1 MANIHILAKVYTKI
15 TVCKKAKSG
24 KMLQITEEGREV
36 KGKRER
42 EKYIPN

>member
-1 MANIHILAKVYTKI
+1 MVQGVATKAI
-15 TVCKKAKSG
+15 PKGKKRKKAKSG
-24 KMLQITEEGREV
+24 KVLQITEEGREV